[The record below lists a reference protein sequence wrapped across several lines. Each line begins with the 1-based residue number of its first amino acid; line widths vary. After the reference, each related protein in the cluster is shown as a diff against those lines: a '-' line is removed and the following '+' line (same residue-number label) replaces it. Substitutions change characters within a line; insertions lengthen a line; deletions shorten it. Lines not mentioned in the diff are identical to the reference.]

1 MVTYS
6 DKLYLSESINEK
18 KLNKI
23 KRNIKQGRG
32 RFDIY
37 IISLSNNAH
46 DQLDIFHNAM
56 FKQKIYRKFDIRIVG
71 LATSYDEALV
81 VIQRILDDTMQET
94 NTVDMKGFLLN
105 NFA

>member
-37 IISLSNNAH
+37 ILSLSNNEH

-81 VIQRILDDTMQET
+81 VMQRILEDTMHET
-94 NTVDMKGFLLN
+94 NTTDMKSFLLKS
-105 NFA
+105 FA

>member
-37 IISLSNNAH
+37 IISLSNNEH